1 MEFEWDDAKAQ
12 SNLRDHGVSF
22 SLATRVFGD
31 VRRFERSDDR
41 MDYGEDRWLTVGLIS
56 GAEIAV
62 VFTARGDRIRLISAR
77 RAEREMNEKSTGK
90 TVRFTLDLDNPPPF
104 TEEEREQVER
114 LKTMQDED
122 IDFREIPSQAGKGD
136 WTRPRMLGGPVG
148 ALRLE
153 AMKRKLLL
161 LDDKV
166 VEFFNQSGEEA
177 PAKMNAVLLE
187 YVEAHRKS
195 A

>member
-1 MEFEWDDAKAQ
+1 
-12 SNLRDHGVSF
+12 
-22 SLATRVFGD
+22 
-31 VRRFERSDDR
+31 
-41 MDYGEDRWLTVGLIS
+41 
-56 GAEIAV
+56 
-62 VFTARGDRIRLISAR
+62 
-77 RAEREMNEKSTGK
+77 MNEKSTGK

-122 IDFREIPSQAGKGD
+122 IDFRETPSQAGKGG
-136 WTRPRMLGGPVG
+136 WTRPGMLGGPVG